1 MGLVGDVKFPKP
13 ALLLSLDVWHN
24 PSNFNLIVGLKP
36 QRLINLN
43 TLKLR
48 HIAIDVAFNTC
59 LRVSW
64 ARACP
69 PANVRTTTTNTS
81 TSTVD
86 LLLMV
91 VQYYA
96 SSSTHYPVLYYAY

>member
-43 TLKLR
+43 TIKLR

-59 LRVSW
+59 LLRTQT
-64 ARACP
+64 RAGLREDS
-69 PANVRTTTTNTS
+69 V
-81 TSTVD
+81 
-86 LLLMV
+86 LHLLMGALNCP
-91 VQYYA
+91 YA
-96 SSSTHYPVLYYAY
+96 NLLG